1 MMAQKYKRAKTF
13 IVSLLIYLVAVS
25 IGHSIYAQ
33 SQIVALESNV
43 EYLVNEIA
51 RIQPDLIESTKQ
63 KLSKAN
69 K

>member
-63 KLSKAN
+63 KLSKVN